1 MIRKTEAIST
11 DDGRRAVMPGINIK
25 LSGTEF
31 PRTTVEAAIMRG
43 RWKVQEARRLR
54 EEQAARSEETT
65 PTTTGMEQGDM
76 LDPFNITAALRMMDW
91 RDEKEDKDGHDAADA
106 KKPVGDMLK
115 AEQKDK
121 IPAGREKKE
130 NVAEDRGMQEI
141 RIDEQ
146 GAVIEEKETERPA
159 RERPVKENAF
169 KRIVRTVI
177 GNVPAQPVMLEQ
189 EKGKEPRYRSSTAG
203 TDARESANVRRTDR
217 SPEELRLNSRAV
229 AHTEEHAARF
239 SKSSHEERSSD
250 RLEGRIRKEQTVRF
264 MQQASETAYKLTE
277 HMPVEG
283 HNLPGRARED
293 TARTEMPF
301 IRGASG
307 LAVVTMPAEDPA
319 KGREDGRHIKEEAK
333 REPLQKQEERIEE
346 PHMREAASGRE
357 AMNGIIENAREN
369 AAAGNLVMQAAAVT
383 HATGREIQFEKG
395 RDLLQIRREGNET
408 FAYINGEKADI
419 GKARDF
425 MKDLSRSIGPELTEQ
440 MKSMVNTLSQNP
452 GLSIRQAAEAGKQ
465 PAQQMQAKSSGMIT
479 RD

>member
-1 MIRKTEAIST
+1 
-11 DDGRRAVMPGINIK
+11 MPGINIK

-65 PTTTGMEQGDM
+65 PATTGMEQGDM
-76 LDPFNITAALRMMDW
+76 LDPFNITTALRMRDGH
-91 RDEKEDKDGHDAADA
+91 DEKEDKDGHNAADA

-130 NVAEDRGMQEI
+130 NVAEDRGRQEV
-141 RIDEQ
+141 RVDEQ

-203 TDARESANVRRTDR
+203 TEARESANVKRTDR

-250 RLEGRIRKEQTVRF
+250 RLEGRIRKEQTVSF
-264 MQQASETAYKLTE
+264 MQQASETAYKPTE

-333 REPLQKQEERIEE
+333 REPLQRQEERIEE

-383 HATGREIQFEKG
+383 HATGREFQFEKG

-440 MKSMVNTLSQNP
+440 MRSMVNTISQNP
-452 GLSIRQAAEAGKQ
+452 GLSMRQAAEAGKQ

>member
-1 MIRKTEAIST
+1 
-11 DDGRRAVMPGINIK
+11 MPGINIK

-76 LDPFNITAALRMMDW
+76 LDPFNITTALRKRDGH
-91 RDEKEDKDGHDAADA
+91 DEKEDKDGHNAADA
-106 KKPVGDMLK
+106 KKPMGDMLK

-130 NVAEDRGMQEI
+130 NVAEDRGRQEV
-141 RIDEQ
+141 RVDEQ

-250 RLEGRIRKEQTVRF
+250 RLEGRIRKEQTVSF
-264 MQQASETAYKLTE
+264 MQQASETAYKTTE

-307 LAVVTMPAEDPA
+307 SAVVTMPAEDPA

-408 FAYINGEKADI
+408 FAYINGEKTDI

-440 MKSMVNTLSQNP
+440 MRSMVNTLSQNP
-452 GLSIRQAAEAGKQ
+452 GLSMRQAAEAGKQ

>member
-1 MIRKTEAIST
+1 
-11 DDGRRAVMPGINIK
+11 MPGINIK

-54 EEQAARSEETT
+54 EEQAALSEETT

-76 LDPFNITAALRMMDW
+76 LDPFNITAALRMRDGH
-91 RDEKEDKDGHDAADA
+91 DEKEDKDGYNAADA
-106 KKPVGDMLK
+106 KKPVGDILK

-130 NVAEDRGMQEI
+130 NVAEDRGRQEV
-141 RIDEQ
+141 RVDEQ

-169 KRIVRTVI
+169 KRIVRTVS
-177 GNVPAQPVMLEQ
+177 GNVPVQSVLLAQD
-189 EKGKEPRYRSSTAG
+189 KDKEPRYRSSFAG
-203 TDARESANVRRTDR
+203 TGNRASANVKRTDR
-217 SPEELRLNSRAV
+217 SPEELRLNNRNGLRA
-229 AHTEEHAARF
+229 EEPAARPE
-239 SKSSHEERSSD
+239 KTGRQERSSD
-250 RLEGRIRKEQTVRF
+250 RLEGHVRKEQPVCVI
-264 MQQASETAYKLTE
+264 QQALETTYKPTE

-283 HNLPGRARED
+283 HDLLGRGREDSARAEVPFASGASVLTAVTKPAED
-293 TARTEMPF
+293 TA
-301 IRGASG
+301 
-307 LAVVTMPAEDPA
+307 
-319 KGREDGRHIKEEAK
+319 KGMADRSPQKEETI
-333 REPLQKQEERIEE
+333 REPLQQQRERTEEQ
-346 PHMREAASGRE
+346 PLREAASGKE

-383 HATGREIQFEKG
+383 HATGRELQFEKG

-425 MKDLSRSIGPELTEQ
+425 MKDLSRSIGPELAEQ
-440 MKSMVNTLSQNP
+440 MRNMVKTLSQNP
-452 GLSIRQAAEAGKQ
+452 GLSMRQAAEAGKQ
-465 PAQQMQAKSSGMIT
+465 PAQQMQAKSSGVIT

>member
-1 MIRKTEAIST
+1 
-11 DDGRRAVMPGINIK
+11 MPGINIK

-76 LDPFNITAALRMMDW
+76 LDPFNITTALRKRDGH
-91 RDEKEDKDGHDAADA
+91 DEKEDKDGHNAADA
-106 KKPVGDMLK
+106 KKPMGDMLK

-264 MQQASETAYKLTE
+264 MQQASETVYKLTE

-440 MKSMVNTLSQNP
+440 MRSMVNTLSQNP
-452 GLSIRQAAEAGKQ
+452 GLSMRQAAEAGKQ

>member
-1 MIRKTEAIST
+1 
-11 DDGRRAVMPGINIK
+11 MPGINIK

-65 PTTTGMEQGDM
+65 PATTGMEQGDM
-76 LDPFNITAALRMMDW
+76 LDPFNITTALRMRDGH
-91 RDEKEDKDGHDAADA
+91 DEKEDKDVHNAADA

-130 NVAEDRGMQEI
+130 NVAEDRGRQEV
-141 RIDEQ
+141 RVDEQ

-203 TDARESANVRRTDR
+203 TEARESANVKRTDR

-250 RLEGRIRKEQTVRF
+250 RLEGRIRKEQTVSF
-264 MQQASETAYKLTE
+264 MQQASETAYKPTE

-307 LAVVTMPAEDPA
+307 SAVVTMPAEDPA

-346 PHMREAASGRE
+346 PHMRGAASGRE

-383 HATGREIQFEKG
+383 HATGREFQFEKG

-440 MKSMVNTLSQNP
+440 MRSMVNTISQNP
-452 GLSIRQAAEAGKQ
+452 GLSMRQAAEAGKQ